1 MWLITILNAFTYTSS
16 QQINKLDIAISIL
29 QMKKEMHREV
39 KKLAYSHTEVESI
52 FEHRQFCSDH
62 IHV

>member
-1 MWLITILNAFTYTSS
+1 MTTILNAFTYTSS

-29 QMKKEMHREV
+29 QMKKEMHRDV
-39 KKLAYSHTEVESI
+39 TKLAYSHTKVEPI